1 MPVERVAQVVR
12 DLPASKDPHVIVG
25 LGGSSDAGVYQL
37 SDELLI
43 VQSLDFFPPLVDD
56 PFIYGQIAAANSL
69 SDLYAMG
76 ATPKTALNIVGFP
89 DDQLELEL
97 LNRILL
103 GGAERINQSGAAL
116 IGGHTVRDAEIKYGL
131 SVTGVVD
138 PRRLI
143 TNRGARPGE
152 VLILT
157 KPLGTGFV
165 TTANRSGKCPA
176 VTLSAAVD
184 SMIQL
189 NDIGRDVALAS
200 SAHAA
205 TDITGFGLAVHA
217 IELAQAS
224 GVTCVLQVEQIPY
237 LPGVLELVRK
247 GFHTRAS
254 QTNRSHA
261 MQHARVEGTPDA
273 LHLSL
278 LFDAQTSGGLLIS
291 VDESRA
297 EEAVQRAVSA
307 GATATAIVG
316 RIETKHDV
324 DLILEN
330 RRGPVQARCAS
341 E

>member
-1 MPVERVAQVVR
+1 MPVDRVAQVVR
-12 DLPASKDPHVIVG
+12 DLPASEDPHVIIG
-25 LGGSSDAGVYQL
+25 LGGASDAGVYQL

-56 PFIYGQIAAANSL
+56 PFIYGQIAAANAL

-76 ATPKTALNIVGFP
+76 ATPRTALNIVGFP
-89 DDQLELEL
+89 DDQLELEV

-103 GGAERINQSGAAL
+103 GGADRITRSGAAL

-131 SVTGVVD
+131 SVTGTVD
-138 PRRLI
+138 RERLI
-143 TNRGARPGE
+143 TNRGARPGD

-165 TTANRSGKCPA
+165 TTANRAGKCPA
-176 VTLSAAVD
+176 VILSAAVD

-217 IELAQAS
+217 LELAQAS
-224 GVTCVLQVEQIPY
+224 GVTCVLHVEEVPY
-237 LPGVLELVRK
+237 LPGALELVHA

-261 MQHARVEGTPDA
+261 MLHARVEGTPEK
-273 LHLSL
+273 LRLNL
-278 LFDAQTSGGLLIS
+278 MFDAQTSGGLLIS
-291 VDESRA
+291 MGESQA
-297 EEAVQRAVSA
+297 QEAVRRAVSA
-307 GATATAIVG
+307 GAIGAGIVG
-316 RIETKHDV
+316 RIEAKQDV
-324 DLILEN
+324 DLVLQ
-330 RRGPVQARCAS
+330 PC
-341 E
+341 